1 MENHL
6 YLLSAEQV
14 ASGIRNRD
22 FSALEYI
29 SQILERIEKIDVK
42 INAFVAVDSE
52 GAIEKAHSIDNR
64 IQHGESIGGLG
75 GVAVGVKDNI
85 CTKNLKTTCAS
96 KMLDGYIPP
105 YDATVI
111 KKLKENDAIIVG
123 KLNLDE
129 FAMGST
135 TEFSR
140 FGPTRNPWNINY
152 VAGGSSGGSAASVA
166 ALECAISL
174 GSDTGGSVRC
184 PASFCSVVGLKPTY
198 GCVSRFGLISYSNS
212 LEQIGTVGRTVTDVM
227 MIMNAI
233 AGPDE
238 NDQTTRATV
247 PITNAT
253 SRDQTPKY
261 SLQSKRNIRVG
272 LVKELVEGA
281 DPVVSKCIYSAMDLF
296 VGSDCKCEETSL
308 KSVQYALASYYTI
321 AMAEASSNLSRYDNI
336 RYGFDSNPE
345 EYEWNTYFT
354 KVRSNFG
361 EEVKRR
367 IIIGSYVLSAGY
379 YGKYYLKAQKARELI
394 KQEIKSLFEKY
405 DVLISPTMPILP
417 FKFGE
422 KIDDP
427 LKMYQIDI
435 DTVVANLAGIPAISI
450 PIGFNDG
457 LPIGLQIM
465 ANEMGEQTLFDVAS
479 SFESM
484 IDIHGSPKI

>member
-1 MENHL
+1 LENSLYHL
-6 YLLSAEQV
+6 NAEQV

-22 FSALEYI
+22 FSAVEYI
-29 SQILERIEKIDVK
+29 SEILERIEKIDVK
-42 INAFVAVDSE
+42 INAFVTVDNE
-52 GAIEKAHSIDNR
+52 GAIEKARSIDKR
-64 IQHGESIGGLG
+64 IQRGESIGGLG
-75 GVAVGVKDNI
+75 GVAIGVKDNI

-96 KMLDGYIPP
+96 RMLEEYVPP

-140 FGPTRNPWNINY
+140 FGPTRNPWNINC

-184 PASFCSVVGLKPTY
+184 PSSFCSVVGLKPTY
-198 GCVSRFGLISYSNS
+198 GCVSRYGLISYSNS
-212 LEQIGTVGRTVTDVM
+212 LEQIGTIGRTVTDVM
-227 MIMNAI
+227 LIMNAI
-233 AGPDE
+233 AGEDA
-238 NDQTTRATV
+238 NDQTTRTTV
-247 PITNAT
+247 PGTKTT
-253 SRDQTPKY
+253 SRGQTPKY
-261 SLQSKRNIRVG
+261 SLQNKRNIRVG

-321 AMAEASSNLSRYDNI
+321 AMAEATSNLSRYDNI

-379 YGKYYLKAQKARELI
+379 YGKYYLKAQKAREMI

-457 LPIGLQIM
+457 LPIGMQIM

-479 SFESM
+479 SFEST